1 MSGKQDRE
9 RRRQERLETE
19 TKVDTQDRRKKLL
32 QIGAGA
38 AFLAVVVVVVAIV
51 VASSGGDDGG
61 DASNIKD
68 AALVDNELAGLEQDG
83 LVIGDPK
90 APVELIEF
98 GDLQCPVCK
107 AASEEALP
115 PLFEGAIAEGKAKL
129 SFRNF
134 VIISAESEPAGA
146 AAVAAGEQGR
156 GWNFL
161 ELFYRNQGLERSGY
175 VTDDFLTAVA
185 KAAGVPDIAKWN
197 EDRNS
202 AKVKNEVKKSHEEA
216 QRIGLEGT
224 PTFMVKGPNT
234 NGLELIGTA
243 TTAEPLED
251 AIEAAG

>member
-9 RRRQERLETE
+9 KRRQEREAAE
-19 TKVDTQDRRKKLL
+19 TKVGTQDRRKKLL

-38 AFLAVVVVVVAIV
+38 AFLVVVVVIVGIV
-51 VASSGGDDGG
+51 VASGGDDGG

-68 AALVDNELAGLEQDG
+68 AALVDQELSGLEQNG
-83 LVIGDPK
+83 LVLGDPK
-90 APVELIEF
+90 APVELVEF

-115 PLFEGAIAEGKAKL
+115 AIFEGAVAEGRAKI

-134 VIISAESEPAGA
+134 VIISEESEPAGA
-146 AAVAAGEQGR
+146 AAIAAGEQGR

-161 ELFYRNQGLERSGY
+161 ELFYRNQGREASGY
-175 VTDDFLTAVA
+175 ITDEFLTAIA
-185 KAAGVPDIAKWN
+185 EAAGVTDIAKWN
-197 EDRNS
+197 EDRKS
-202 AKVKNEVKKSHEEA
+202 AKVKNEVKESGQEA
-216 QRIGLEGT
+216 LRLGLTGT

-234 NGLELIGTA
+234 NGLELVGSA
-243 TTAEPLED
+243 TTPEPLEN